1 MYKPSQQSSPLDMLE
16 LVLTSTFISDELL
29 LRPSVPLFILSFEM
43 TTISDPFLPPPEQ
56 APPCGVPFFPER
68 FSRRTT
74 NMATTVNTRPPI
86 IPDSTITVGTVAENK
101 IKTFIKRWSV
111 AESFAIFEN
120 HDYIYYRLL

>member
-29 LRPSVPLFILSFEM
+29 LRPSEPLFMLSFEM

-101 IKTFIKRWSV
+101 IKTFVRSVWILCTDWSYIV
-111 AESFAIFEN
+111 SIYSF
-120 HDYIYYRLL
+120 

>member
-1 MYKPSQQSSPLDMLE
+1 MY
-16 LVLTSTFISDELL
+16 V
-29 LRPSVPLFILSFEM
+29 SFEM
-43 TTISDPFLPPPEQ
+43 MTISDPFLPPPEQ

-101 IKTFIKRWSV
+101 IKTFVRYVWIKLKLRP
-111 AESFAIFEN
+111 
-120 HDYIYYRLL
+120 

>member
-120 HDYIYYRLL
+120 HDYPH